1 MSLKRKT
8 QPTIWLMPDVGEIH
22 FNRNSRAKRLTISIK
37 PNKEVRVTVPGFLSI
52 VSAKAFV
59 EQKKDWIVSKLKEIS
74 ITGAHK
80 AITSGYKTREH
91 ELLLIPSKTSTIR
104 VSIAN
109 GQIKMLFPEE
119 ISSTSN
125 EIQSAAKST
134 IENVFRMEAKR
145 ILPQKIYDL
154 TAKHGFCYSSLRIK
168 NITSRWGSCSSKNN
182 INLSI
187 YLMKLPDELVDYVI
201 LHELT
206 HTIHK
211 NHGPQ
216 FWNHLNK
223 LTGNAKSL
231 AARVKK
237 YTTGV

>member
-1 MSLKRKT
+1 
-8 QPTIWLMPDVGEIH
+8 MPDVGEIH
-22 FNRNSRAKRLTISIK
+22 FHRNSRAKRLTISIR
-37 PNKEVRVTVPGFLSI
+37 PGRVVRVTVPGFLSI
-52 VSAKAFV
+52 VAAKEFV
-59 EQKKDWIVSKLKEIS
+59 EQKRDWITSKLKEIS
-74 ITGAHK
+74 TREIHK

-91 ELLLIPSKTSTIR
+91 ELLLIPSKTSNIK
-104 VSIAN
+104 VSITN
-109 GQIKMLFPEE
+109 GQIQLHFPEE

-145 ILPQKIYDL
+145 ILPPKICDL
-154 TAKHGFCYSSLRIK
+154 AAKYGFSYNSLRIK

>member
-1 MSLKRKT
+1 
-8 QPTIWLMPDVGEIH
+8 MPDVGEIH
-22 FNRNSRAKRLTISIK
+22 FHRNSRARKLTISIRPGK
-37 PNKEVRVTVPGFLSI
+37 GVRVTVPRFLSI
-52 VSAKAFV
+52 VAAKGFV
-59 EQKKDWIVSKLKEIS
+59 EQKKDWISSKLKEIS
-74 ITGAHK
+74 NNGVHK

-91 ELLLIPSKTSTIR
+91 ELLLIPSKTNTIR
-104 VSIAN
+104 VSVSN
-109 GQIKMLFPEE
+109 GQIQMLFPEE
-119 ISSTSN
+119 ISSTST
-125 EIQSAAKST
+125 EIQAVAKST

-145 ILPQKIYDL
+145 ILPQKVCDL
-154 TAKHGFCYSSLRIK
+154 ASTHGFIYNTLRIK
-168 NITSRWGSCSSKNN
+168 NITSRWGSCSAKNN

-211 NHGPQ
+211 NHGPH

-223 LTGNAKSL
+223 LTGNAKGL

-237 YTTGV
+237 FNTGV